1 MNETQIIKKHMEK
14 AVLENCYDCLYFGYG
29 FKHLN
34 YYNLSEYKARQI
46 WKKAINKISN

>member
-1 MNETQIIKKHMEK
+1 MKKENNNIEK

-34 YYNLSEYKARQI
+34 YYDLNENKAKQI
-46 WKKAINKISN
+46 WSKAINHMSKF